1 MGRPKIDTD
10 KKLSRRFI
18 FRLNE
23 DELSRLHKASET
35 CGKAPGTLVREK
47 LFKGKFPEAKTAKL
61 DIYTYTELKRIGNNL
76 NQLTKHANSRIVPM
90 GLHQL
95 LLKLLQQQELI
106 LKLLLHDRQPEN
118 R

>member
-1 MGRPKIDTD
+1 MGRPKLDTD

-23 DELSRLHKASET
+23 DELDRLYRASET

-76 NQLTKHANSRIVPM
+76 NQLTKHVNSRIAPM

-95 LLKLLQQQELI
+95 LLKLLQQQEFI
-106 LKLLLHDRQPEN
+106 LKLILHDRQSEN

>member
-1 MGRPKIDTD
+1 MGRPKIESD

-23 DELSRLHKASET
+23 DELGRLHKASEA

-61 DIYTYTELKRIGNNL
+61 DVYTYTELKRIGNNL
-76 NQLTKHANSRIVPM
+76 NQLTKHANSRIVPL
-90 GLHQL
+90 GLHQM
-95 LLKLLQQQELI
+95 LLKLLQQQEII
-106 LKLLLHDRQPEN
+106 LKLLLHDS
-118 R
+118 